1 MELRNKIF
9 RAAFEWLCQNKDV
22 KGQADLARRTGIG
35 ENTISNILNG
45 KNQVRDRTIRRL
57 NEAFDNVFN
66 IQWLRGEDTKYMLAA
81 DVPQG
86 QIEGETPTKIYTPEQ
101 AFSVALDAK
110 QETIEAMR
118 KEIFAKEQVIS
129 MLRAKITELES
140 KALENHPHSYPT
152 TVNDI

>member
-1 MELRNKIF
+1 
-9 RAAFEWLCQNKDV
+9 
-22 KGQADLARRTGIG
+22 
-35 ENTISNILNG
+35 
-45 KNQVRDRTIRRL
+45 
-57 NEAFDNVFN
+57 
-66 IQWLRGEDTKYMLAA
+66 MLAA

-140 KALENHPHSYPT
+140 KVLENHPHPYPT

>member
-1 MELRNKIF
+1 M
-9 RAAFEWLCQNKDV
+9 

-66 IQWLRGEDTKYMLAA
+66 IQWLRGEDTKYMFAA

-86 QIEGETPTKIYTPEQ
+86 QIEGETPTKTYTPEQ
-101 AFSVALDAK
+101 AFSVALMRSK
-110 QETIEAMR
+110 KRIEAMR

-129 MLRAKITELES
+129 MLRAKDYRIRAKCS
-140 KALENHPHSYPT
+140 KIIHIPYPSA
-152 TVNDI
+152 VNDI

>member
-1 MELRNKIF
+1 MF
-9 RAAFEWLCQNKDV
+9 
-22 KGQADLARRTGIG
+22 
-35 ENTISNILNG
+35 
-45 KNQVRDRTIRRL
+45 
-57 NEAFDNVFN
+57 
-66 IQWLRGEDTKYMLAA
+66 AA

-86 QIEGETPTKIYTPEQ
+86 QIEGETPTKTYTPEQ

-140 KALENHPHSYPT
+140 KVLENHPHSYPSA
-152 TVNDI
+152 VNEI